1 MMGNQAQV
9 IKAPHL
15 FPKRCYWG
23 KEWAYKCE
31 REVSCTDC
39 KYYVRR
45 K

>member
-1 MMGNQAQV
+1 MTGNQVQV
-9 IKAPHL
+9 FKAPP
-15 FPKRCYWG
+15 FPPKRCYWG
-23 KEWAYKCE
+23 IEWVYKCE